1 LLITVGKILVS
12 DWLLWVLKHRYRPFI
27 HDGMLII
34 NKVVAILI
42 FERKRQRPSWIF
54 G

>member
-1 LLITVGKILVS
+1 MS
-12 DWLLWVLKHRYRPFI
+12 DWLLWILKHKYRPFI
-27 HDGMLII
+27 YDGMLII
-34 NKVVAILI
+34 NKVVAIVI